1 MHVVIAGGTGLI
13 GRALAAACLARGD
26 TVSVLTRRPDAPVKG
41 ALRRAA
47 KVLWTPNDP
56 NALARHLR
64 TADVVVNLIGENLAV
79 GRWTAARKR
88 ALYASRVESGRALTA
103 AIRLAQPRPKVL
115 LQASAVGYY
124 GDRGD
129 ALVGEDTPPGDDFL
143 ARLCVDWEA
152 STAPVEAL
160 GVRRVVLRTGVVLT
174 REGGALPRLLLPV
187 RLGVG
192 GPLGSGRQWMP
203 WIHMEDEVGAMLFL
217 MAHDEATGPF
227 NLTAPQP
234 VTNAQLVRAL
244 AQRLHRPAFL
254 PVPAFALRLLL
265 GEMSTVLLAS
275 QRVLPNRLL
284 SLGYAFRYPT
294 LDAALDALFAPPPA
308 ATTRMTP

>member
-1 MHVVIAGGTGLI
+1 MHIVITGGTGLL
-13 GRALAAACLARGD
+13 GKALIERLAPEGHTFTVFTRTPDDRRGLPPQAHMAA
-26 TVSVLTRRPDAPVKG
+26 
-41 ALRRAA
+41 
-47 KVLWTPNDP
+47 WTPNKP

-64 TADVVVNLIGENLAV
+64 EADAVVNLMGENIAAK
-79 GRWTAARKR
+79 RWSKARKQ
-88 ALYASRVESGRALTA
+88 ALRASRVENSLTLASAL
-103 AIRLAQPRPKVL
+103 RLAQPRPKVL

-129 ALVGEDTPPGDDFL
+129 EYIAEHTPPGDDFL
-143 ARLCVDWEA
+143 ARLAVEWEN
-152 STAPVEAL
+152 STASVEAL
-160 GVRRVVLRTGVVLT
+160 GVRRVILRTGVVLST
-174 REGGALPRLLLPV
+174 QGGALPRLLLPI

-203 WIHMEDEVGAMLFL
+203 WIHIADHVEAMIFL
-217 MAHDEATGPF
+217 IHNTKAEGPF

-234 VTNAQLVRAL
+234 ATNAELVRAI

-254 PVPAFALRLLL
+254 PVPVPALRLLF

-284 SLGYAFRYPT
+284 QAGYTFRFPT
-294 LDAALDALFAPPPA
+294 LASALDDLLAPANAEA
-308 ATTRMTP
+308 AS